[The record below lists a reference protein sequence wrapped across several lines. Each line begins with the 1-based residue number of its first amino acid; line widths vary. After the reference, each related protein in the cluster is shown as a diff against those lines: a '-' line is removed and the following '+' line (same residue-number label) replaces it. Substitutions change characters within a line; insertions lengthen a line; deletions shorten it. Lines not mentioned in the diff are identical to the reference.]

1 MRSRGCLSIAFSAVD
16 WLADN
21 WLNLFGWAGSAL
33 LIVSLLQTRV
43 LRFRILNLA
52 ASLSLVLFNA
62 LLEVWPMVGM
72 NIATSTI
79 NLWFITAMVRDRHDE
94 KAFDVLQVSAEDAY
108 FQHFL
113 ALHAADI
120 SRFHPGYAGLEPDDL
135 AFQILK
141 GDETVGVVLI
151 RRDGDQA
158 RVQLD
163 YVTPRFRDFS
173 PGEFVWRRAPRLRER
188 GFRRVITPPDM
199 VAPYYDRLD
208 QDFRREGASYVLN
221 L

>member
-1 MRSRGCLSIAFSAVD
+1 MEWLS
-16 WLADN
+16 DN
-21 WLNLFGWAGSAL
+21 WLDLFGWLGSVL

-43 LRFRILNLA
+43 LRFRMLNLA

-62 LLEVWPMVGM
+62 LIQVWPMVGM
-72 NIATSTI
+72 NVATSTI
-79 NLWFITAMVRDRHDE
+79 NLWFLVRLLRDRHDHT
-94 KAFDVLQVSAEDAY
+94 AFDVLQVEPRDSY

-113 ALHAADI
+113 AVHADDI
-120 SRFHPGYAGLEPDDL
+120 ERFHPAYSGTEPDDL
-135 AFQILK
+135 AFQVEK

-151 RRDGDQA
+151 RREGDVA

-173 PGEFVWRRAPRLRER
+173 PGEFVWRRTPRLRER
-188 GFRRVITPPDM
+188 GFRKVVTPSGM
-199 VAPYYDRLD
+199 VNPYYDRLD
-208 QDFRREGASYVLN
+208 HGFRREGDAYTLD

>member
-1 MRSRGCLSIAFSAVD
+1 MN

-21 WLNLFGWAGSAL
+21 WLDLFGWAGSAL

-43 LRFRILNLA
+43 LRFRVLNLA

-62 LLEVWPMVGM
+62 LVGVWPMVGM
-72 NIATSTI
+72 NIATSLI
-79 NLWFITAMVRDRHDE
+79 NLWFILALLRDRHDE
-94 KAFDVLQVSAEDAY
+94 SAFDVLQVLPEEAY
-108 FQHFL
+108 LQHFL
-113 ALHAADI
+113 GLHAADI
-120 SRFHPGYAGLEPDDL
+120 GRFHPTYAGVEPDDL
-135 AFQILK
+135 AFQILR

-151 RRDGDQA
+151 RRDGDEA

-163 YVTPRFRDFS
+163 YVTPRYRDFS

-188 GFRRVITPPDM
+188 GFRRVVTPPGM
-199 VAPYYDRLD
+199 VGAYYERLD
-208 QDFRREGASYVLN
+208 LGFRREGSSYVLD

>member
-1 MRSRGCLSIAFSAVD
+1 MD

-21 WLNLFGWAGSAL
+21 WLDLFGWAGSAL

-43 LRFRILNLA
+43 LRFRILNLS
-52 ASLSLVLFNA
+52 ASLSLVAFNA
-62 LLEVWPMVGM
+62 LVGVWPMVGM

-79 NLWFITAMVRDRHDE
+79 NLWFIAAMLRDRHDE
-94 KAFDVLQVSAEDAY
+94 SAFDVLQVSPADAY

-120 SRFHPGYAGLEPDDL
+120 SRFHPVYAGIEPDDL

-173 PGEFVWRRAPRLRER
+173 PGEFVWRRSPRLRER
-188 GFRRVITPPDM
+188 GFRRVITPPDL
-199 VAPYYDRLD
+199 VNPYYDRLD